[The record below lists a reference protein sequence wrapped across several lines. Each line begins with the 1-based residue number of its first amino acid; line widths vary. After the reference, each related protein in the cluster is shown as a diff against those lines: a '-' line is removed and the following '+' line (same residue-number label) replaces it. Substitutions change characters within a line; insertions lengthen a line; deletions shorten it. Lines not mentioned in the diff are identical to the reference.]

1 MAHVTASLNRLHENP
16 LAVELN
22 PRSRTSTPPDAT
34 TDAGTS
40 GSEASAS
47 GTPDFQSLFN
57 SQMNSQPAK
66 AAAPTATP
74 ATTTPAPTSATSTA
88 TDPPT
93 PESVFGASPWESN
106 PTGTNPDGST
116 INFNPWYFAT
126 PQAAAQVAQMLGGT
140 VVESNEMCGTGGPF
154 TQAQPNLMVQMP
166 NGNMINAGLI
176 ASFYA
181 HGYPQSYINTLISN
195 EIQGTSD

>member
-22 PRSRTSTPPDAT
+22 SRSRTSTPSNAT

-40 GSEASAS
+40 NSEAPAS
-47 GTPDFQSLFN
+47 GTSDFQSLFN
-57 SQMNSQPAK
+57 NQMNSQSAK
-66 AAAPTATP
+66 APA
-74 ATTTPAPTSATSTA
+74 ATTTPATSSATPTA

-93 PESVFGASPWESN
+93 PESVFGASPWVSN
-106 PTGTNPDGST
+106 PTGTAPDGST

-140 VVESNEMCGTGGPF
+140 VVASNEFCGTGGPF

-166 NGNMINAGLI
+166 DGRMINAGLI

-195 EIQGTSD
+195 EINGTSD